1 MNIIKIEHHIEHLES
16 KHWAIDKQIDLM
28 ERHGKYTDAEMQHL
42 KRERL
47 YLKDEIEK
55 MKARMIDEDSASH

>member
-1 MNIIKIEHHIEHLES
+1 MNIVKIEHHIEHLAS
-16 KHWAIDKQIDLM
+16 KHWHINKQIELM

-42 KRERL
+42 KKERL

-55 MKARMIDEDSASH
+55 MKARVADENSSSN